1 MKHYYETGIYLWLR
15 NLFFR
20 YIGIPYV
27 YHKTSKYHIL
37 SSMESI
43 QYIIDNHCSVSR
55 YGDGEFSVIWGG
67 GNGFQQPNERLAKLL
82 KKVIEANDAPNHM
95 IGIPIYIKDFSSL
108 RNPYSYWPLIISRNF
123 YRLKALLSVKRTY
136 LNASMTRFYY
146 ELQDRSHSAEQISL
160 LRKIWDNQ
168 DIVIVEGNQTRSG
181 IGNDLYDNAKSIQRI
196 LGPAT
201 NAIDLYD
208 EMLEAI
214 TGNVNKDKL
223 ILLSYGMAATVLA
236 YDLAK
241 LGYWAVDIGHID
253 IEYEWFRRKAE
264 NRIQVEGKF
273 TNEVQ
278 GGGNQ
283 VSACNDSKYLS
294 QILIDITK

>member
-1 MKHYYETGIYLWLR
+1 
-15 NLFFR
+15 
-20 YIGIPYV
+20 
-27 YHKTSKYHIL
+27 
-37 SSMESI
+37 MESI

-55 YGDGEFSVIWGG
+55 YGDGEFSIIWGG

-82 KKVIEANDAPNHM
+82 KKVIEADDVPNHM

-108 RNPYSYWPLIISRNF
+108 RNPYSYWPLIISRNY
-123 YRLKALLSVKRTY
+123 YRLKELLSLKRTY

-214 TGNVNKDKL
+214 TNNVNKDKL

-253 IEYEWFRRKAE
+253 IEYEWFRRKADDV
-264 NRIQVEGKF
+264 IKVEGKY
-273 TNEVQ
+273 TNEAE
-278 GGGNQ
+278 GGNN
-283 VSACNDSKYLS
+283 VSECNDPKYLS

>member
-1 MKHYYETGIYLWLR
+1 MKHYYETNIYLWLR

-27 YHKTSKYHIL
+27 YHKTSKYNIL
-37 SSMESI
+37 NSMDSI
-43 QYIIDNHCSVSR
+43 QYIINNHCSVSR
-55 YGDGEFSVIWGG
+55 YGDGEFSVMWGG
-67 GNGFQQPNERLAKLL
+67 GNGFQSPNEYLAKLL
-82 KKVIEANDAPNHM
+82 IKVIQADDAPNHM

-108 RNPYSYWPLIISRNF
+108 RNRYSYWPLIISRNY
-123 YRLKALLSVKRTY
+123 YRLKKLLSIKRTY

-146 ELQDRSHSAEQISL
+146 ELQDRSHSAGQISL
-160 LRKIWDNQ
+160 LRKIWENQ

-214 TGNVNKDKL
+214 TNNVNKDKL

-253 IEYEWFRRKAE
+253 IEYEWFRRKADDV
-264 NRIQVEGKF
+264 IKVEGKY
-273 TNEVQ
+273 TNEAE
-278 GGGNQ
+278 GGNN
-283 VSACNDSKYLS
+283 VAECNDPKYIS